1 VDVERFSTLAVF
13 ALVNYAFLS
22 TVLLGVAWL
31 ITSTIA
37 DRHVRIAEQIWKGAL
52 VSSVAASLVQIA
64 FAGAFVEMPGS
75 MATTISTRIVTPG
88 YAPETRVSL
97 FIVAAWL
104 SVALTGVARLVRA
117 QRSLS
122 TTLRS
127 RRRLTPTEQE
137 RLVRTGLELG
147 YPIAVCSAIDIPLV
161 LGREI
166 CLPTWAVYE
175 LPASELNA
183 VIAHEAA
190 HLRRRDAHWRWAT
203 SLTAR
208 VLFFQP
214 LNFVALARLRELAE
228 CICDDEAIS
237 GERSPTDLARAL
249 ETFACVI
256 LTSRPHLLPSLAS
269 RESLT
274 LRRVRRILTR
284 ASRSSS
290 HGASAAALST
300 TVILLSGLSLVAP
313 RIVPVLAP
321 TIPYLVTATDPAGP
335 FTLTVHRGRVIAA
348 TVNGQPVPMNQL
360 RQRGQRLDLLVDG
373 SSFTVELTPDGG
385 IVWRPR
391 SPSAA
396 HLY

>member
-1 VDVERFSTLAVF
+1 
-13 ALVNYAFLS
+13 
-22 TVLLGVAWL
+22 
-31 ITSTIA
+31 
-37 DRHVRIAEQIWKGAL
+37 
-52 VSSVAASLVQIA
+52 
-64 FAGAFVEMPGS
+64 
-75 MATTISTRIVTPG
+75 
-88 YAPETRVSL
+88 
-97 FIVAAWL
+97 
-104 SVALTGVARLVRA
+104 
-117 QRSLS
+117 
-122 TTLRS
+122 
-127 RRRLTPTEQE
+127 
-137 RLVRTGLELG
+137 
-147 YPIAVCSAIDIPLV
+147 
-161 LGREI
+161 
-166 CLPTWAVYE
+166 
-175 LPASELNA
+175 
-183 VIAHEAA
+183 
-190 HLRRRDAHWRWAT
+190 
-203 SLTAR
+203 
-208 VLFFQP
+208 
-214 LNFVALARLRELAE
+214 
-228 CICDDEAIS
+228 
-237 GERSPTDLARAL
+237 
-249 ETFACVI
+249 
-256 LTSRPHLLPSLAS
+256 LLPSLAS